1 METENQIY
9 RNERRM
15 YDLERIYNRRGY
27 NAKLVGESSRYDR
40 IKTEPD
46 YNPEERNEYS
56 ERKERP
62 KDETKSA
69 NKYPER

>member
-40 IKTEPD
+40 IKT
-46 YNPEERNEYS
+46 
-56 ERKERP
+56 
-62 KDETKSA
+62 
-69 NKYPER
+69 